1 MSYVCHDYDRCHTDS
16 IKSGFVAQYAS
27 ILYYK
32 VTPSLCYSLQK
43 NTWQET
49 FLQRI
54 SNDVQNTVLYKPN
67 VKRLKYIFLTKIY
80 PSYNLKIKAAL
91 PSTTQFQGLLV
102 FRYYFLNAIA
112 FF

>member
-67 VKRLKYIFLTKIY
+67 VKRLKYIFLTKKGI
-80 PSYNLKIKAAL
+80 
-91 PSTTQFQGLLV
+91 
-102 FRYYFLNAIA
+102 
-112 FF
+112 